1 MRVYGVDV
9 SPEDRP
15 YFVMEY
21 ADAGSLEERMKARA
35 AAGER
40 ISIEEALATSIAV
53 ADGLVE
59 AQGRSIVHRDLK
71 PSNILFKA
79 TDGGPPRLVIADF
92 GIARSLEAA
101 GASTIAA
108 GTPHYMAPE
117 QSEGHADVGSDVYS
131 AAVILFEMLA
141 GRVPFPYPSVGQ
153 VIRAQISETVPDIRS
168 LRPDVPDR
176 LATVIARGVEA
187 RPEARQHSA
196 EEWRAD
202 LLAVSEDRAA
212 SGPVLQETLGPEHL
226 AALAERGR
234 SGRRR
239 GGRSRRRLRPRGS
252 ARPSRSGTRTP
263 RPRRAAPRAVA
274 RRVMRSPPRARLRA
288 ARSDDVDGGSWPC
301 CSCSRSSVGSRASRF
316 RARAR

>member
-1 MRVYGVDV
+1 M
-9 SPEDRP
+9 P
-15 YFVMEY
+15 
-21 ADAGSLEERMKARA
+21 A
-35 AAGER
+35 ASKKDEGEGGRRRR
-40 ISIEEALATSIAV
+40 ISLEEALATSIAV

-71 PSNILFKA
+71 PSNILFKS

-117 QSEGHADVGSDVYS
+117 QSEGHADASSDVYS

-176 LATVIARGVEA
+176 LAAVIARGVEA

-196 EEWRAD
+196 EEWRPTC
-202 LLAVSEDRAA
+202 SRCRRT
-212 SGPVLQETLGPEHL
+212 GPLGAGLQETLGPEHL
-226 AALAERGR
+226 AALAGTAAA
-234 SGRRR
+234 G
-239 GGRSRRRLRPRGS
+239 GVAAGRSRRRLRPRGS
-252 ARPSRSGTRTP
+252 RGRVVPAPVRLGLVGRRLGRSPAGCGVVLLGP
-263 RPRRAAPRAVA
+263 DFKGAHRRRR
-274 RRVMRSPPRARLRA
+274 RRVL
-288 ARSDDVDGGSWPC
+288 PC
-301 CSCSRSSVGSRASRF
+301 CSCWRSSAGSRASRSQAGQGE
-316 RARAR
+316 R